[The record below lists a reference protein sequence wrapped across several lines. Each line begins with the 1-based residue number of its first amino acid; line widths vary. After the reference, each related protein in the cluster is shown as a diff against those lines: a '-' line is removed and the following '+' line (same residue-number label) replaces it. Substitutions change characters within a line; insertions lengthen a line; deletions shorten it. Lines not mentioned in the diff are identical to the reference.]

1 MLTFYYDIMSQPSR
15 AIFQFLKANN
25 IVYKDHPVAI
35 RKGEHKSEWFLKINP
50 MGKLPAINDNGFI
63 LTESVAI
70 LKYLAVRYVVP
81 DHWYPSDLRLRARV
95 DEYMAWQHMN
105 TRFNAAGLFWKE
117 FMVPQMTG
125 QPLDKAT
132 LDKAESELNATLDM
146 LQKMFLKDQPFLCG
160 DNITIADL
168 LAINELMQCLASGR
182 DVTKGRPKLRA
193 WMDRVREKLQPHFDK
208 SVAMLYK
215 LRDMSNSRQQ
225 ARL

>member
-35 RKGEHKSEWFLKINP
+35 RKGEHKSDWYMKINP
-50 MGKLPAINDNGFI
+50 MGKVPAINDNGFI

-81 DHWYPSDLRLRARV
+81 DHWYPSDPQQRARV

-105 TRFNAAGLFWKE
+105 TRFNSAGLFWKE
-117 FMVPQMTG
+117 VMIPQMTG
-125 QPLDKAT
+125 KPLDKAT
-132 LDKAESELNATLDM
+132 LNKAVSELNNTLDM
-146 LQKMFLKDQPFLCG
+146 LQTMFLKNQQFLCG

-168 LAINELMQCLASGR
+168 LAVNELIQCLSSGR
-182 DVTKGRPKLRA
+182 DVTQGRPKLQA
-193 WMDRVREKLQPHFDK
+193 WMNRVREKLHPHFDN
-208 SVAMLYK
+208 SVGMIYK
-215 LRDMSNSRQQ
+215 LRDMSRRQQ